1 MAYLVLAYPEVRDE
15 DFKQIQDYRKN
26 NDELYFKV
34 VNPYFTIVFPVFD
47 PLKDDFVN
55 EIKKIKLPITRVLHQ
70 GRN

>member
-34 VNPYFTIVFPVFD
+34 VILILLLSFQYLMF
-47 PLKDDFVN
+47 
-55 EIKKIKLPITRVLHQ
+55 
-70 GRN
+70 